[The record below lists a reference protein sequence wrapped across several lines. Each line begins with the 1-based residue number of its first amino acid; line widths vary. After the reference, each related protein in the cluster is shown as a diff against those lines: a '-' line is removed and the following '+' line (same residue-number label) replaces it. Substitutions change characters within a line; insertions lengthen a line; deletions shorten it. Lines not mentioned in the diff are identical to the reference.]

1 VKTIRNPPS
10 EIRNGNGFL
19 VVHPGITNEEF
30 EEMKP
35 DMRHKLAQ
43 LRFDESSQW
52 ESSDIDAQAAR
63 PR

>member
-35 DMRHKLAQ
+35 EMRAQ
-43 LRFDESSQW
+43 LPFDESSQW